1 MQKLR
6 MGIIGVGGIATQ
18 RHIPAYQS
26 LQDQVEITAVH
37 DVNIERASQVAEEFA
52 IPNVVEDYH
61 ELFDHV
67 DAVTICT
74 PNKFHAEISI
84 AALEAGVHV
93 MCEKPMA
100 MTAEEGTAMLETA
113 KKNDRLLSIAYH
125 YRYTPEA
132 RLAKEVVTNGEIGDP
147 LVTRVQALRRRKVP
161 GWGVF
166 TNKELQGGGSLIDF
180 GCHLLDLSLWLLDN
194 PKPVEVIGKTYDRL
208 SKVPGQ
214 VNDWG
219 PFDHEKFDVDDHVT
233 AYITFENGMSMQFET
248 SWAANIKEDKTSLS
262 ISGVD
267 GGLDVYPFELYQAK
281 YGAVWDSKVKV
292 PEEETDPGVLQAK
305 NFIESCNGDA
315 RLVVEPEEALKVT
328 ELMEAIY
335 LSSETGSSIKLT

>member
-1 MQKLR
+1 MPKLR

-26 LQDQVEITAVH
+26 LSDQVEVTAIQ
-37 DVNIERASQVAEEFA
+37 DVNGKRAKQVAEQFD
-52 IPNVVEDYH
+52 IPHVFEDYGM
-61 ELFDHV
+61 LFEHV

-74 PNKFHAEISI
+74 PNKFHAEMSI

-93 MCEKPMA
+93 ICEKPMA
-100 MTAEEGTAMLETA
+100 MSTEEGKAMVKAA

-132 RLAKEVVTNGEIGDP
+132 QLAKTLITNGEIGDP

-180 GCHLLDLSLWLLDN
+180 GCHLLDLSLWLLDD
-194 PKPVEVIGKTYDRL
+194 PKPVEVMGRTYDRL
-208 SKVPGQ
+208 SKIPGQ

-219 PFDHEKFDVDDHVT
+219 PFDHETFNVDDHVT
-233 AYITFENGMSMQFET
+233 SYITFENGMSMQFET

-281 YGAVWDSKVKV
+281 YGAVWDSKVKL
-292 PEEETDPGVLQAK
+292 PKEELSPGVLQAK
-305 NFIESCNGDA
+305 NFVDSCLGDA
-315 RLVVEPEEALKVT
+315 QLVVEPEQALKVT

-335 LSSETGSSIKLT
+335 LSSETGSSIKLV